1 MEQYKIVGNRVI
13 TLLQETD
20 KIKEEQGAIWWES
33 LSEEEVDWLWNE
45 EYQKRLMYEQSI
57 AEQYV

>member
-20 KIKEEQGAIWWES
+20 EIKEEQGAIWWES